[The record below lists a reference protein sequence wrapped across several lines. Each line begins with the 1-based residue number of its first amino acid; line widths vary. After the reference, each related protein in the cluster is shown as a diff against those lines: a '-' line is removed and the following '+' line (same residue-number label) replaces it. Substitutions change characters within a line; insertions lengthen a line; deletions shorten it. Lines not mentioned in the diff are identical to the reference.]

1 MIYPYHEAAR
11 AVLSRLKAIALTQR
25 HQRSPVSPRSPRS
38 PHSPLARSP
47 ISRSPIMPRSPRSP
61 RSPVSRSPC
70 LLSPTSTPDSLQVP
84 HIKVRRHRS
93 LPDPH
98 AIQARK
104 KQQQVERMQQ
114 QRSNSV
120 RLPGHRTIPE
130 GNGRFRIIVKKT
142 RPLLGIAIEGGADT
156 TQPLP
161 RIISI
166 HNAGAAFDAGGLKV
180 GHVILEVDGIQ
191 MSRRPHAEVAQL
203 IAHAFYGTDR
213 DQVEFLVV
221 ETNRSTEHE
230 VRRTSIMVF
239 DER

>member
-1 MIYPYHEAAR
+1 MDSNHPFLLPESDAKIYRNTDAAR
-11 AVLSRLKAIALTQR
+11 AVLSRLEALALTQR
-25 HQRSPVSPRSPRS
+25 RRSPRSPIAPRSPRS
-38 PHSPLARSP
+38 PLSPPL
-47 ISRSPIMPRSPRSP
+47 
-61 RSPVSRSPC
+61 SPVHIP
-70 LLSPTSTPDSLQVP
+70 LSPNTLQVP

-104 KQQQVERMQQ
+104 KQQQLERLQQ
-114 QRSNSV
+114 QRSASV

-130 GNGRFRIIVKKT
+130 GNGRFRIIVKKS

-166 HNAGAAFDAGGLKV
+166 HNAGAAFESGGLKV
-180 GHVILEVDGIQ
+180 GHIILEVDGIQ
-191 MSRRPHAEVAQL
+191 MSKRPHHEIAQL
-203 IAHAFYGTDR
+203 IAHAFYGTDK
-213 DQVEFLVV
+213 DQVEFLVI
-221 ETNRSTEHE
+221 ETCRNMESE

-239 DER
+239 E